1 MQKICTNC
9 HYVGKGKAPGSFLIE
24 VVLWLSF
31 IVPGLIYS
39 IWRFGQKKRICP
51 LCGSSSMIPVDT
63 PKGQELLSANKKE
76 SVQVVTG
83 QTNEIPAEPVFQQAD
98 WSARLKLGATR
109 FLQYS
114 IFIIFLMVGFIL
126 AFGNFISGLILIAAG
141 SLILPQVQERLAKT
155 PLKNSVALGVTM
167 FLLVMLSGYFS
178 ISRNHESAAP
188 AAQVGSQQAKI
199 AQVATQQ
206 NNLREEIEKTFAENP
221 EKVLQEISTYAENK
235 NWWMVKTKTE
245 LLLGT
250 ENYEIKKYYELAT
263 AEIKKQEDEQKK
275 QEEERQRQEEE
286 RRKLEEKQK
295 LIDSWH
301 INRGSSK
308 MDDTP
313 SFSVLKDAKNSVQA
327 WLKRVT
333 PTLVLRCR
341 ENKTDVIF
349 NVDTNFTPV
358 YGEHNKA
365 SIRYRID
372 DNKAQSQ
379 YWGESTDGD
388 AAFAPQAISFL
399 KSLRGAETLKIE
411 FVPFNSN
418 PATVEFD
425 LRGLEPHLNEIAK
438 TCGWSF

>member
-63 PKGQELLSANKKE
+63 PKGQELISTNKKE
-76 SVQVVTG
+76 STQVAPA
-83 QTNEIPAEPVFQQAD
+83 QTNESPTQPDFQQAD

-109 FLQYS
+109 LLQYT
-114 IFIIFLMVGFIL
+114 IFIIFLMVGFII
-126 AFGNFISGLILIAAG
+126 AFGNFISGIIFIAAG
-141 SLILPQVQERLAKT
+141 SLILPQVQERLTKT

-167 FLLVMLSGYFS
+167 FLLVMLSGYFL
-178 ISRNHESAAP
+178 ISENHESSAP
-188 AAQVGSQQAKI
+188 AAQVSPQQAKI

-206 NNLREEIEKTFAENP
+206 VNLREEIEGAFSENP

-245 LLLGT
+245 ILLGT
-250 ENYEIKKYYELAT
+250 ENSEIKKYYELAT
-263 AEIKKQEDEQKK
+263 EEIKRQEEEQKK
-275 QEEERQRQEEE
+275 QDEERQKREEE

-301 INRGSSK
+301 VSRSSSK

-313 SFSVLKDAKNSVQA
+313 SFSVSKDAQNSVQA

-349 NVDTNFTPV
+349 NADTNFNPV
-358 YGEHNKA
+358 YGEYNKA
-365 SIRYRID
+365 SIRYRLD
-372 DNKAQSQ
+372 DKKAQSQ
-379 YWGESTDGD
+379 YWSESTDGD
-388 AAFAPQAISFL
+388 AVFAPQAISLL
-399 KSLRGAETLKIE
+399 KSMRGAETLKIE
-411 FVPFNSN
+411 FIPFNEN